1 MKLEIERR
9 YLLSALPRLPGAP
22 VALEIEQGYLGGPA
36 GGEGRLRR
44 TTRAGK
50 RTVCHF
56 TVKRGDGLVREEHEM
71 EIEPDEFSRRWPDT
85 VGRRLRKRRHIVPV
99 DGHPSQ
105 VWEIDEFLDRPL
117 VLLEIELER
126 PTEQPDIPPWLRAV
140 LVREVT
146 DDPRYR
152 NLSLAT
158 ETPRIPDPAAR
169 TGFIVAAG
177 APAAPPQR

>member
-9 YLLSALPRLPGAP
+9 YLLSALPRLPGVP
-22 VALEIEQGYLGGPA
+22 MALEIEQGYLGGPG

-44 TTRAGK
+44 TTRPGHRAA
-50 RTVCHF
+50 CHF
-56 TVKRGDGLVREEHEM
+56 TVKRGDGLVREEHEV
-71 EIEPDEFSRRWPDT
+71 EIDPDEFTRRWPET

-99 DGHPSQ
+99 DRHPSQ

-117 VLLEIELER
+117 VLLEIELDR
-126 PTEQPDIPPWLRAV
+126 TTDQPDMPPWLRAV

-152 NLSLAT
+152 NVSLAT
-158 ETPRIPDPAAR
+158 ETPRIPDPDAR
-169 TGFIVAAG
+169 TGFIDADG
-177 APAAPPQR
+177 APAPPPR